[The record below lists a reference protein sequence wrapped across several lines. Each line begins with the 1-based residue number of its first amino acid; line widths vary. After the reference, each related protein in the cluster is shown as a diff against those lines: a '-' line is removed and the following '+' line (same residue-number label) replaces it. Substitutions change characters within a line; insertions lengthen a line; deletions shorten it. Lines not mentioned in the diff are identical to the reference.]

1 MTDNNID
8 PARKAE
14 IDRKIRA
21 AERARRSKRAEPPKG
36 SAIREAAVAR
46 KLERAEGKASPC
58 APPMSV
64 NERKALER
72 IERQNRLKAG
82 GSTYREVLTR
92 VGLGDVDNATLLLF
106 AFTLLTMLFIPL
118 VYVVSS

>member
-1 MTDNNID
+1 MTENDID
-8 PARKAE
+8 AVRKAE

-21 AERARRSKRAEPPKG
+21 AERARRDKRAEPPKG

-46 KLERAEGKASPC
+46 KLQRAQG
-58 APPMSV
+58 APSSSAPSTPA